1 MEKTTDSVAA
11 HSMST
16 SLSASTASGKG
27 DAAAII
33 PAGTMQGQAVRS
45 QLV

>member
-1 MEKTTDSVAA
+1 VEKRTDGVAA

-27 DAAAII
+27 DAAAIM
-33 PAGTMQGQAVRS
+33 PAGTMQGQAARS
-45 QLV
+45 RLV